1 MARPASK
8 KPGKAPEAAE
18 PSPQARGLEAALADA
33 EREELAALV
42 RLRPGCS
49 VADQLAAAL
58 AGAQAWRLRA
68 LVHEHA
74 GDADAARKASTTAD
88 EQAGLAV
95 KLERGQLVDRVERL
109 EQLVRA
115 QGRAGERLQAL
126 DRSRRGGA

>member
-8 KPGKAPEAAE
+8 KPGKAPEEAPPGPRATALDEALAAAE
-18 PSPQARGLEAALADA
+18 RD
-33 EREELAALV
+33 ELAALV

-49 VADQLAAAL
+49 VAEQLAAAL

-68 LVHEHA
+68 LWHERA

-88 EQAGLAV
+88 EQASLAV

-109 EQLVRA
+109 EQLVRS

-126 DRSRRGGA
+126 ARSRRGG

>member
-8 KPGKAPEAAE
+8 KPGKAPEEAPPGPRATALDEALAAAE
-18 PSPQARGLEAALADA
+18 RD
-33 EREELAALV
+33 ELAALV

-49 VADQLAAAL
+49 VAEQLAAAL

-68 LVHEHA
+68 LWHERA

-88 EQAGLAV
+88 EQASLAV

-109 EQLVRA
+109 EHLVRS

-126 DRSRRGGA
+126 DRSRRGG